1 MTDRSGI
8 SRAHALLNSRTHAL
22 PTYTCTKVKQM
33 KPANQMSITAAAYLH
48 LARRS
53 LPKTCSLF
61 VAFQVASFVLGT
73 RAL

>member
-1 MTDRSGI
+1 MAR
-8 SRAHALLNSRTHAL
+8 SRAHALLNSSTHAL
-22 PTYTCTKVKQM
+22 PQYLHVYTKVKQM

-53 LPKTCSLF
+53 LPTTCFLF
-61 VAFQVASFVLGT
+61 VAFQVASFVLAT